1 MKKLIVAF
9 LLAMAPM
16 LGLAAGGGAHLDDA
30 DIDLSDQA
38 SLQRGAKY
46 FVNYC
51 LSCHSAKYMRYNR
64 MAKDLELSETEVIEN
79 LMFTTDKIG
88 DTMKIAMSAEQGE
101 DWFGTAPPDLSVIT
115 RARGVDWIYTY
126 LRSFYLDEKRPFGV
140 NNIVFPD
147 VGMPHVLWE
156 LQGAQK
162 AVFKLE
168 KDSQGNEHEVFD
180 HFEPV
185 SEGLLS
191 AEEYDQVVRD
201 LTAFLSYVGEPIQ
214 MERKRLGVWVLLF
227 IAVFFVLS
235 YLLKKE
241 YWKDV
246 H

>member
-9 LLAMAPM
+9 LMAIAPV
-16 LGLAAGGGAHLDDA
+16 LGLASGGAHLDDA
-30 DIDLSDQA
+30 NIDLSDQA

-51 LSCHSAKYMRYNR
+51 LSCHSAKYQRYNR
-64 MAKDLELSETEVIEN
+64 MAKDLGLTDEEVKDN

-88 DTMKIAMSAEQGE
+88 DTMSIAMDPVAAA
-101 DWFGTAPPDLSVIT
+101 DWFGTTPPDLSVIA
-115 RARGVDWIYTY
+115 RARGVDWLYTY
-126 LRSFYLDEKRPFGV
+126 LRSFYLDDSRPFGV
-140 NNIVFPD
+140 NNVVFPD

-162 AVFKLE
+162 AVYKTE
-168 KDSQGNEHEVFD
+168 KDSAGNDHDVFD
-180 HFEPV
+180 HFEQVTPG
-185 SEGLLS
+185 SLS
-191 AEEYDQVVRD
+191 PEEYDTMSRD
-201 LTAFLSYVGEPIQ
+201 MTAFLAYIGEPIQ
-214 MERKRLGVWVLLF
+214 MERQRMGKWVLLF
-227 IAVFFVLS
+227 IAVFFVLA